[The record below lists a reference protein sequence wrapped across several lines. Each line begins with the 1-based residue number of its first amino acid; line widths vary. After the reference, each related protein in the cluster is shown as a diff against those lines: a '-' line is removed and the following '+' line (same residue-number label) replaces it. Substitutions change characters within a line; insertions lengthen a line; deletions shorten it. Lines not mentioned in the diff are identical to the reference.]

1 MPVALIAHGGAGNWR
16 PGTETDAVKG
26 VREAV
31 ARGRAVL
38 RAGGSALDAVCAT
51 VVFLEDD
58 PHYNAGTGACLNFD
72 GFCELDA
79 GVMESRGPGPTATGT
94 QTPRV
99 GAVAALQRVKNP
111 ILVARKVMEETDH
124 VMLAGEGA
132 QRFARAMGFADHDPV
147 TPARRK
153 DWEEKRR
160 HLDETPGRHSLHMR
174 RFLKEHPGYSGGTVG
189 AAAVDVNGVL
199 AAATSTGGVT
209 LKLVGRVGD
218 SPLAG
223 AGNYPSRH
231 VAASATGTGEYV
243 IRSLATRSISDAMER
258 GATLANALADV
269 MGRLKRDY
277 DADVG
282 VVAVDG
288 AGTPLAMHLTRDMPH
303 AFFAAEGEIVA
314 RMRV

>member
-1 MPVALIAHGGAGNWR
+1 VPIALIVHGGAGNWR
-16 PGTETDAVKG
+16 PGSQTDAVEG
-26 VREAV
+26 VRDA
-31 ARGRAVL
+31 AAKGRAVL
-38 RAGGSALDAVCAT
+38 RAGGGALDAVCAA
-51 VVFLEDD
+51 VVALEDD
-58 PHYNAGTGACLNFD
+58 PNFNAGTGACLNFD

-79 GVMESRGPGPTATGT
+79 SVMESRES
-94 QTPRV
+94 RV

-132 QRFARAMGFADHDPV
+132 QRFARIMGFGDHDPV
-147 TPARRK
+147 TPARRA
-153 DWEEKRR
+153 DWEQKRAN
-160 HLDETPGRHSLHMR
+160 LDGVLGKHGLKMR
-174 RFLKEHPGYSGGTVG
+174 RFLKDHPEYAGGTVG

-209 LKLVGRVGD
+209 MKLVGRVGD

-223 AGNYPSRH
+223 AGNYASRY
-231 VAASATGTGEYV
+231 VAVSATGTGEFV
-243 IRSLATRSISDAMER
+243 IRSLAARTISDLMEH
-258 GATLANALADV
+258 GAKLPSALADV

-282 VVAVDG
+282 IIAVDSS
-288 AGTPLAMHLTRDMPH
+288 GTPLAMHLSRDMPH
-303 AFFAAEGEIVA
+303 ALFAGEGDVVA